1 MRRATEDRVAF
12 VVGGAVGSS
21 GVASA
26 DGVGV
31 GPGVSHGVGV
41 VNSVGLHAFS
51 ASQSKTLFVYV
62 AHTSMFRPARAR
74 RSLVSQWRALQ
85 WMVPHLTVSQ

>member
-1 MRRATEDRVAF
+1 MRRATEDAVACI
-12 VVGGAVGSS
+12 VGGAVGSS

-31 GPGVSHGVGV
+31 GPGGNHGVGF

-51 ASQSKTLFVYV
+51 ASHSQTLFVYV
-62 AHTSMFRPARAR
+62 ANTSMFRPVRAR